1 MSLKNRIRMTPNR
14 SPSITTTQPNANIID
29 PNVISSSS
37 SSQQNSRFKI
47 DLRALSFFSLFLFS
61 GVANTLLVQLIYNNI
76 SFNPKSMLTNI
87 CIFLGYALLSFFKDP
102 TKKTNNNSNN
112 SNNNSNTSNTTI
124 SPTNSTTIQLNTSP
138 PTSSSSSSTTTTTTT
153 TATTAVTTKKQ
164 NFNRNKYLLL
174 ALFDCLASLLTTIGQ
189 IAVGSGLFQV
199 LFSSKIIF
207 AAILT
212 KVYLKSYVS
221 PKKWI
226 SILTIFSGLCIAVF
240 KISSPSHQMNDTN
253 NSYIYFGTFC
263 VLLAAF
269 IFSASHIFAESTIKA
284 YDIRPYAFA
293 AKYGI
298 YSVIVCV
305 VYILTVTFYN
315 RKEWIEIPIEQT
327 SSSDIKL
334 VLFLFM
340 ILMITSVIRS
350 SSMYTV
356 LAEHGTVSM
365 GVLYALQ
372 SIIVFFS
379 SAFFLCDPNHPT
391 KQNQCLSSPKLIGS
405 LIVIFGVFMY
415 NKANSI
421 KQTQHIKV

>member
-1 MSLKNRIRMTPNR
+1 MTPNR
-14 SPSITTTQPNANIID
+14 SPSITTTIQQPPNSNTID
-29 PNVISSSS
+29 PNVIP
-37 SSQQNSRFKI
+37 SSQNKLKI
-47 DLRALSFFSLFLFS
+47 DFRAISIFSLFLFS

-87 CIFLGYALLSFFKDP
+87 CIFLGYALLSLFKDP
-102 TKKTNNNSNN
+102 TKNINNN
-112 SNNNSNTSNTTI
+112 NNNTNININNNNINNTLNATT
-124 SPTNSTTIQLNTSP
+124 SPINSTTIQLGTS
-138 PTSSSSSSTTTTTTT
+138 TIN
-153 TATTAVTTKKQ
+153 TKKQ
-164 NFNRNKYLLL
+164 NFNHIKYILL

-212 KVYLKSYVS
+212 RFYLKSYVS

-240 KISSPSHQMNDTN
+240 KISSHSVQNNDDTN
-253 NSYIYFGTFC
+253 NSYLYFGTFC
-263 VLLAAF
+263 VLFAAF
-269 IFSASHIFAESTIKA
+269 VFSASHIFAESAIKA
-284 YDIRPYAFA
+284 YDLRPYAFA
-293 AKYGI
+293 AKYGT

-305 VYILTVTFYN
+305 FYILTVTFYN

-340 ILMITSVIRS
+340 ILMITSVVRS

-391 KQNQCLSSPKLIGS
+391 KQNQCLSPPKLLGS
-405 LIVIFGVFMY
+405 IIVIFGVFMY
-415 NKANSI
+415 NKANNL
-421 KQTQHIKV
+421 KQTQHIKI

>member
-1 MSLKNRIRMTPNR
+1 MTPNR
-14 SPSITTTQPNANIID
+14 SPTSITTIQQPPNSNIID
-29 PNVISSSS
+29 TNVISS
-37 SSQQNSRFKI
+37 QPNNKFKI
-47 DLRALSFFSLFLFS
+47 DIRAISIFSLFLFS

-87 CIFLGYALLSFFKDP
+87 CIFLGYALLSLFEDP
-102 TKKTNNNSNN
+102 TRNISSNSSNINNSSSNNNNNNNGNNNSNN
-112 SNNNSNTSNTTI
+112 NNNTSNAAT
-124 SPTNSTTIQLNTSP
+124 SPTNSTSIQLGTS
-138 PTSSSSSSTTTTTTT
+138 TINN
-153 TATTAVTTKKQ
+153 KKK
-164 NFNRNKYLLL
+164 NFNHIKYILL

-207 AAILT
+207 AAILARF
-212 KVYLKSYVS
+212 YLKSYVS

-240 KISSPSHQMNDTN
+240 KFTSPSVQNNDSN
-253 NSYIYFGTFC
+253 NQYLYFGTFC
-263 VLLAAF
+263 VLFAAF
-269 IFSASHIFAESTIKA
+269 IFSASHIFAESAIKA
-284 YDIRPYAFA
+284 YDMRPYSFA

-298 YSVIVCV
+298 YSVMVCIL
-305 VYILTVTFYN
+305 YILSVTFYN
-315 RKEWIEIPIEQT
+315 RKEWIEIPIEQA
-327 SSSDIKL
+327 SSGDIKL

-340 ILMITSVIRS
+340 ILMITSVVRS

-391 KQNQCLSSPKLIGS
+391 KQNQCLSPPKLIGS
-405 LIVIFGVFMY
+405 MIVIFGVFMY
-415 NKANSI
+415 NKANSL
-421 KQTQHIKV
+421 KTQHIKV

>member
-1 MSLKNRIRMTPNR
+1 MTPNR
-14 SPSITTTQPNANIID
+14 SPSITTTTTTIQQPPNSNTID
-29 PNVISSSS
+29 PNVIPSL
-37 SSQQNSRFKI
+37 QNKLKI
-47 DLRALSFFSLFLFS
+47 DFRAISIFSMFLFS

-87 CIFLGYALLSFFKDP
+87 CIFLGYALLSLFNDP
-102 TKKTNNNSNN
+102 TKNINNNNNNINININN
-112 SNNNSNTSNTTI
+112 SNNNNNNNNNNTSNATT
-124 SPTNSTTIQLNTSP
+124 SPINSTTIQLGTSP
-138 PTSSSSSSTTTTTTT
+138 LN
-153 TATTAVTTKKQ
+153 TKKQ
-164 NFNRNKYLLL
+164 NFNHIKYILL

-212 KVYLKSYVS
+212 RFYLKSYVS

-240 KISSPSHQMNDTN
+240 KISSHSVQNNDDTN
-253 NSYIYFGTFC
+253 NSYLYFGTFC
-263 VLLAAF
+263 VLFAAF
-269 IFSASHIFAESTIKA
+269 IFSASHIFAESAIKA
-284 YDIRPYAFA
+284 YDLRPYAFA
-293 AKYGI
+293 AKYGT
-298 YSVIVCV
+298 YSVIVCIF
-305 VYILTVTFYN
+305 YILTVTFYN

-340 ILMITSVIRS
+340 ILMITSVVRS

-391 KQNQCLSSPKLIGS
+391 KQNQCLSPPKLLGS
-405 LIVIFGVFMY
+405 IIVIFGVFMY
-415 NKANSI
+415 NKANNL
-421 KQTQHIKV
+421 KQTQHIKI

>member
-1 MSLKNRIRMTPNR
+1 MTPNR
-14 SPSITTTQPNANIID
+14 SPSITTTIQQPPNSNTID
-29 PNVISSSS
+29 SNVIP
-37 SSQQNSRFKI
+37 SQNNKFKI
-47 DLRALSFFSLFLFS
+47 DFRAISIFSLFLFS

-87 CIFLGYALLSFFKDP
+87 CIFLGYALLSLFKDP
-102 TKKTNNNSNN
+102 TKNNNNN
-112 SNNNSNTSNTTI
+112 INININNNNTPNATT
-124 SPTNSTTIQLNTSP
+124 SPINSTTIQLGTS
-138 PTSSSSSSTTTTTTT
+138 TISN
-153 TATTAVTTKKQ
+153 KKQ
-164 NFNRNKYLLL
+164 NFNHIKYILL

-212 KVYLKSYVS
+212 RFYLNSYVS

-240 KISSPSHQMNDTN
+240 KFSSHSVQNNDTN
-253 NSYIYFGTFC
+253 NSYLYFGTFC
-263 VLLAAF
+263 VLFAAF
-269 IFSASHIFAESTIKA
+269 IFSASHIFAESAIKA
-284 YDIRPYAFA
+284 YDLRPYAFA
-293 AKYGI
+293 AKYGT
-298 YSVIVCV
+298 YSVIVCIF
-305 VYILTVTFYN
+305 YILTVTFYN
-315 RKEWIEIPIEQT
+315 RKEWIEIPIEQA

-340 ILMITSVIRS
+340 VLMITSVVRS

-391 KQNQCLSSPKLIGS
+391 KQNQCLSPPKLLGS
-405 LIVIFGVFMY
+405 MIVIFGVFMY
-415 NKANSI
+415 NKANNL
-421 KQTQHIKV
+421 KQTQHIKI

>member
-1 MSLKNRIRMTPNR
+1 MTPNR
-14 SPSITTTQPNANIID
+14 SPSITTTTTTIQQPPNSNTIDQNII
-29 PNVISSSS
+29 P
-37 SSQQNSRFKI
+37 SSQNNKFKI
-47 DLRALSFFSLFLFS
+47 DFRAISIFSMFLFS

-76 SFNPKSMLTNI
+76 SFR
-87 CIFLGYALLSFFKDP
+87 YALLSFFKDP
-102 TKKTNNNSNN
+102 TKNINNNNNNNINISINNNSNN
-112 SNNNSNTSNTTI
+112 NNNNKNTPNATT
-124 SPTNSTTIQLNTSP
+124 SPINSTTIQLGTS
-138 PTSSSSSSTTTTTTT
+138 TIN
-153 TATTAVTTKKQ
+153 TKKQ
-164 NFNRNKYLLL
+164 NFNHIKYILL

-212 KVYLKSYVS
+212 RFYLKSYVS

-240 KISSPSHQMNDTN
+240 KISSHSVQNNDTN
-253 NSYIYFGTFC
+253 NSYLYFGTFC
-263 VLLAAF
+263 VLFAAF
-269 IFSASHIFAESTIKA
+269 IFSASHIFAESAIKA
-284 YDIRPYAFA
+284 YDLRPYAFA
-293 AKYGI
+293 AKYGT
-298 YSVIVCV
+298 YSVIVCIF
-305 VYILTVTFYN
+305 YILTVTFYN

-340 ILMITSVIRS
+340 VLMITSVVRS

-391 KQNQCLSSPKLIGS
+391 KQNQCLSPPKLLGS
-405 LIVIFGVFMY
+405 IIVIFGVFMY
-415 NKANSI
+415 NKANNL
-421 KQTQHIKV
+421 KQTQHIKI